1 MAAVAFLLDRSGVV
15 DVKYPLAIAMI
26 IGAFEL
32 IPEIGPIIVYIL
44 LLISGLGHSPA
55 IAATYLG
62 SYFLARRFVGQF
74 VEARVATYVKEPHPA
89 VMALLAI
96 MLSQVGF
103 VYALLSVP
111 IIIMSRDLFR
121 YAYGRLGDPRRP
133 AGLLP
138 DDPKPI
144 APPDQQV
151 LVKLRKPM
159 VYRRVAVKRRPPTR
173 SGVS

>member
-1 MAAVAFLLDRSGVV
+1 
-15 DVKYPLAIAMI
+15 
-26 IGAFEL
+26 
-32 IPEIGPIIVYIL
+32 
-44 LLISGLGHSPA
+44 
-55 IAATYLG
+55 
-62 SYFLARRFVGQF
+62 VGQF
-74 VEARVATYVKEPHPA
+74 VEARVATYVKEPHAA

-159 VYRRVAVKRRPPTR
+159 VYRRVAVKRRPGQPAAKPTSR

>member
-1 MAAVAFLLDRSGVV
+1 VR
-15 DVKYPLAIAMI
+15 K
-26 IGAFEL
+26 
-32 IPEIGPIIVYIL
+32 
-44 LLISGLGHSPA
+44 
-55 IAATYLG
+55 
-62 SYFLARRFVGQF
+62 FVGQF
-74 VEARVATYVKEPHPA
+74 VEARVATYVKEPHAA

-96 MLSQVGF
+96 MLSQVGL

-121 YAYGRLGDPRRP
+121 YAYGRLNDPRRP

-138 DDPKPI
+138 DDPRPI

-159 VYRRVAVKRRPPTR
+159 VYRRVAVKRRPGQPAAKPTPR